1 MRHNLDD
8 PAVRRKLVGAL
19 LKLSPVMF
27 VGCWILGTLQGAA
40 AIEATVIAGVIAAM
54 CLVGALGLH
63 LFGSAARY
71 LLLAITGVLGL
82 LAFLVR

>member
-19 LKLSPVMF
+19 LKLSPIMF
-27 VGCWILGTLQGAA
+27 VGCWILGTLQGAG

-54 CLVGALGLH
+54 CLAGALGLH
-63 LFGSAARY
+63 LFGSSARY
-71 LLLAITGVLGL
+71 ILLAITGVLGL